1 MTTGQQGAPRCLIA
15 VGDNLLANFVDVL
28 LNHGEYERERA
39 RTFAEAV
46 DRMRAWRPHLAIV
59 QLDFDDQ
66 RGAELINQDVPDWPV
81 PVIILAAR
89 GGMRTKL
96 DAFERGADDV
106 LSIPFPPEELVA
118 RALSL
123 VKRRHG
129 ITVRF
134 RPSIQLG
141 HLELDIL
148 AQRVRVDGREVALT
162 AREDSLLYV
171 LAAAAG
177 RSSELADGLTTVA
190 RLLREGLPALERA
203 AGRAAT
209 AFAYVG
215 RMYVIGRGVEFAT
228 AREIALKL
236 TETCRVAAEPL
247 TATDFV
253 HGPIAAVDPLFPVWT
268 IATRDAS
275 LQAVREAAARV
286 KEAGATIVASG
297 DAADEIDGAAFR
309 LLGPAAPQ
317 PLLSPLL
324 SIVAGQLF
332 AATLARA
339 KGLDPDRPQ
348 RLTKVTLAR

>member
-1 MTTGQQGAPRCLIA
+1 VTTDQQGAPRCLIA

-177 RSSELADGLTTVA
+177 QPVGREQLLTYMYGDDALVLSSNVIDRLVAELRRKLAGAEPAKDFIETAPHGY
-190 RLLREGLPALERA
+190 LLRMDQP
-203 AGRAAT
+203 
-209 AFAYVG
+209 
-215 RMYVIGRGVEFAT
+215 
-228 AREIALKL
+228 
-236 TETCRVAAEPL
+236 
-247 TATDFV
+247 
-253 HGPIAAVDPLFPVWT
+253 
-268 IATRDAS
+268 ATR
-275 LQAVREAAARV
+275 
-286 KEAGATIVASG
+286 AT
-297 DAADEIDGAAFR
+297 GAA
-309 LLGPAAPQ
+309 
-317 PLLSPLL
+317 
-324 SIVAGQLF
+324 
-332 AATLARA
+332 
-339 KGLDPDRPQ
+339 
-348 RLTKVTLAR
+348 